1 MAKIR
6 ALIVDDEALA
16 RERIRTLLEDDA
28 EIEIAGERADGREA
42 LAAIKA
48 EAPDLLFLDVQMPE
62 MNGFDVLAA
71 LAAEDVRLPVVIFV
85 TAYDQY
91 ALNAFDVHALDY
103 LLKPFDRERF
113 QKALQRAKAQIEHER
128 KGDLGQQLLSLLA
141 DLKPEPKTL
150 ERLVIKASGR
160 VFFLRADEI
169 DWIESAGNYVRL
181 HVGRDAH
188 LLRETMN
195 ILEAKLN
202 PTKFLRV
209 HRSSIVNV
217 ERIKELHP
225 LFRGEYVIV
234 LRDGTRLTSGRA
246 YRNRLQELLENPL

>member
-6 ALIVDDEALA
+6 ALIVDDEQLA
-16 RERIRTLLEDDA
+16 RERIRTLLEGDA
-28 EIEIAGERADGREA
+28 EVEIVGERADGREA
-42 LAAIKA
+42 LAAIKT

-62 MNGFDVLAA
+62 MDGFEVLAQ
-71 LAAEDVRLPVVIFV
+71 LAAEERLPVVVFV

-91 ALNAFDVHALDY
+91 ALHAFDVHALDY

-113 QKALQRAKAQIEHER
+113 EKALQRAKAQIEHER
-128 KGDLGQQLLSLLA
+128 KGELGQRLLSLLA

-150 ERLVIKASGR
+150 ERLVIKSAGR

-169 DWIESAGNYVRL
+169 DWIESAGNYARL

-202 PTKFLRV
+202 PAKFLRV